1 MDEVKLI
8 EKLNENIQDLE
19 SVENEIA
26 MLQLAIYQ
34 KNVEKLKE
42 DKMNEIKEFFNQQ
55 MRIYNQKNEKYREDI
70 DDNIN
75 KYEEQIDRLI
85 KAYDNLYINIFKIME
100 SAINNQKIAIA
111 NIVTLREKLN
121 KEEINDMELQNIKNI
136 IVACAQKKLN
146 YAVIIDECKARI
158 EWCIKNVQI
167 DINEIFINNINQ
179 LQIYEENIFIK
190 IRKKIFNR
198 ILGKRKFQRFIENYE
213 HECIKDI
220 EKRNNSRIFDV
231 FLTLRGITKQ
241 MKDVKEQISMKYEQM
256 I

>member
-1 MDEVKLI
+1 MEEKIKLF
-8 EKLNENIQDLE
+8 EKLSENIQNLE
-19 SVENEIA
+19 CIENEIA
-26 MLQLAIYQ
+26 MLQLAINQ
-34 KNVEKLKE
+34 KNVENLKE

-55 MRIYNQKNEKYREDI
+55 MRIYKQNNEKYREDI
-70 DDNIN
+70 EDKIN

-121 KEEINDMELQNIKNI
+121 KEEINDKELQNIKNI

-179 LQIYEENIFIK
+179 LQIRK
-190 IRKKIFNR
+190 IIFN
-198 ILGKRKFQRFIENYE
+198 
-213 HECIKDI
+213 
-220 EKRNNSRIFDV
+220 
-231 FLTLRGITKQ
+231 
-241 MKDVKEQISMKYEQM
+241 ISKNTTGYKTYNQS
-256 I
+256 